1 MQIEEKELDEE
12 LEELMEEEYTKEENK
27 HNVCCNYTPYSF
39 VASENGNTLGIITG
53 YTCYEEVYIDDLIV
67 IDKYRGN
74 DIGTKLVR
82 KVEEHFKGKGFNN
95 INLCT
100 NGFQAPKFYE
110 KCGYNLE
117 FVRKNI
123 NNPKLDKYF
132 YVKFLDK

>member
-12 LEELMEEEYTKEENK
+12 LEELMEEEFNKEEQK
-27 HNVCCNYTPYSF
+27 HNVFCNYTPYSF

-53 YTCYEEVYIDDLIV
+53 YTSYEEVYIDDLIV

-74 DIGTKLVR
+74 DIGTKLVK
-82 KVEEHFKGKGFNN
+82 KVEEHFNGKGFNN

-132 YVKFLDK
+132 YVKFLDN